1 MTSNRYTVEILGR
14 KANTTSYS
22 PIAAD
27 HEAIFKYPNLDLV
40 SPKEVKQAY
49 EELGVR
55 AVHSLIEELEIKLRA
70 EIPVRG
76 SNVSVA
82 TRGQRR
88 YGELEMSE
96 DSIEA
101 IHDNRKL
108 IYTKLGMDEP
118 TAITRLT
125 LMKSDTALEL
135 AYPLQDLRQHIVGL
149 DQSKIPILTLG
160 GAAIKK
166 L

>member
-82 TRGQRR
+82 TRGRR

-118 TAITRLT
+118 TVITRLT